1 MDCLLSHNLIGV
13 EERWGGGMGDNRGR
27 REREEREKENRGEG
41 MGSKGREGLPF
52 SVDIRV
58 SQGAVCYWRDE
69 VDWNLA

>member
-1 MDCLLSHNLIGV
+1 
-13 EERWGGGMGDNRGR
+13 MGDNRGR